1 MKVSRLDNLFDTI
14 PLTFPLKTIALEMT
28 KGNATLT
35 NLHENAP
42 ARTLAEHTSYARE
55 LFRTRGT
62 DAYNRIK
69 ADMPQFLPAV
79 VSHSRSTEDIDRFS
93 GLVCLEYDDDEVD
106 TAYAFVLATQNPHVV
121 MAWRSLSGKPKI
133 LVRVAPESDDGE
145 ALSLSTFAHAWL
157 TAAQMFE
164 EVGEADNSA
173 ARPFQPQNIC
183 FDPDLFLNL
192 EAAQMPW
199 SVDEEA
205 LQEIVPQL
213 LGDLTF
219 ARYSELGQEYIDAFE
234 RMHFNE
240 KGIGKERVP
249 CPFGG
254 NHQHDG
260 WGLRSNATRVI
271 KHGENDYS
279 LQCFKCPESKRYNTT
294 AKAPIWTV
302 RKPVKLKDIQPF
314 SGVLETLDTARD
326 FLRDVF
332 VKGAQFFAIRT
343 DTGTGKTES
352 GISYAMTKDVVIPT
366 QSHTLASEVV
376 ARATDKEIYGYVYK
390 GIGYQVEG
398 DAVAFEI
405 DGRKY
410 DADGYFGCIQSE
422 RFESLRNKGYN
433 PYKWV
438 CDNCP
443 VYAECNISGYV
454 SQPVQARRAQLVAL
468 PFPTAFLD
476 PRLRSWAKLYR
487 PRGKNALVLHDDLPL
502 TTLFLEYKLSADRLR
517 RIHAE
522 WKGTHAADWAEA
534 VLRAFTL
541 RDWELLKRISLQM
554 NDDEKQSVQDALT
567 HCIDPATGAVV
578 EPDDYLKS
586 ERVDFSTPEACTKL
600 PQVDKEGFDIA
611 TMLELF
617 FQRYSRIADAPF
629 GYEASSETFTFY
641 MLPKP
646 YLFNKTVRLGFAS
659 ATLQKNLIQT
669 IFPKIT
675 FYDAA
680 LTEWVEGAG
689 FFQLRTNSNP
699 RRTVLNFVEK
709 EIEGKKRYAYDGLSP
724 TGESYYQ
731 RVIDFI
737 KAHPNERHAV
747 LSYKVLIEKKKDDLE
762 ALGVV
767 SGHFGNLAGLDE
779 AFKGVKYFHILFCPE
794 VDPFGIDGLMKQ
806 VFGSDPTPH
815 CRDADGNLQRNQD
828 GTYADERAQDCY
840 EALVIGEIRQVIG
853 RARLN
858 LYPNQVFL
866 WTSKFVDGYT
876 DRVEA
881 VLYDEHDWQKS
892 ENDTDKLREVVAAR
906 QNAEQNG
913 DVKEI
918 AKQEGISKQAVY
930 QRDKQRVKMTRQ
942 EQKNE
947 AYRLYTQEHKTLQEI
962 ADILGVKTHTTV
974 GRWLENFDL

>member
-1 MKVSRLDNLFDTI
+1 MYVSRLETIFDTQ
-14 PLTFPLKTIALEMT
+14 LRTFPLQVIALEMR
-28 KGNATLT
+28 KGTGTLS
-35 NLHENAP
+35 NLHDAAK
-42 ARTLAEHTSYARE
+42 ARTLADVTAYARE
-55 LFRTRGT
+55 LRETRGYA
-62 DAYNRIK
+62 AYDEIK
-69 ADMPQFLPAV
+69 KTMPQFLPAV
-79 VSHSRSTEDIDRFS
+79 VSRSRSTEDIDAFS
-93 GLVCLEYDDDEVD
+93 ELICLEYDDDEID
-106 TAYAFVLATQNPHVV
+106 TAYAFVLACQNPHVV
-121 MAWRSLSGKPKI
+121 MVWRSLSEKPKI
-133 LVRVAPESDDGE
+133 LVRVAPESVDGE
-145 ALSLSTFAHAWL
+145 ALSLSTFPHAWA
-157 TAAQMFE
+157 TASQLFE
-164 EVGEADNSA
+164 ELGEADPAA
-173 ARPFQPQNIC
+173 ARPLQPQNIC
-183 FDPDLFLNL
+183 SDPDLFFNIDATPLG
-192 EAAQMPW
+192 W
-199 SVDEEA
+199 SVDDDA
-205 LQEIVPQL
+205 LKETVPHL
-213 LGDLTF
+213 LNDLTF
-219 ARYSELGQEYIDAFE
+219 AQFSELGQEYIDAFE
-234 RMHFNE
+234 RMEYNE
-240 KGIGKERVP
+240 QGIGRERVP

-260 WGLRSNATRVI
+260 WGLRSNGTRVI
-271 KHGENDYS
+271 KHDENDYS
-279 LQCFKCPESKRYNTT
+279 LQCFKCPERKRYNAT
-294 AKAPIWTV
+294 AKAPI
-302 RKPVKLKDIQPF
+302 RHKPVRLKDIQPF

-332 VKGAQFFAIRT
+332 AKGAQFFAIRT
-343 DTGTGKTES
+343 DTGTGKTEA
-352 GISYAMTKDVVIPT
+352 GVSYAMTKDVVIPT
-366 QSHTLASEVV
+366 QSHTLAFEVV
-376 ARATDKEIYGYVYK
+376 ARATDKEILGYVYK

-398 DAVAFEI
+398 DAVAFEV

-422 RFESLRNKGYN
+422 RFEALRNKGFN
-433 PYKWV
+433 SYKWV

-443 VYAECNISGYV
+443 AYAECQISGYL
-454 SQPVQARRAQLVAL
+454 SEPSQARRAQLVAL

-476 PRLRSWAKLYR
+476 PRLRSWADLYR

-502 TTLFLEYKLSADRLR
+502 TVLFLEYKLSADRLR
-517 RIHAE
+517 RIHTE
-522 WKGTHAADWAEA
+522 WKGTHAAGWAEGLLTA
-534 VLRAFTL
+534 LTL
-541 RDWELLKRISLQM
+541 RDWEFLKRISLQM

-567 HCIDPATGAVV
+567 QCIDPSTGAVV

-586 ERVDFSTPEACTKL
+586 EQVDFSTPEACAKL

-611 TMLELF
+611 TMLEFF

-641 MLPKP
+641 MPPKP

-659 ATLQKNLIQT
+659 ATLQKELIQA
-669 IFPKIT
+669 IFPQIV

-680 LTEWVEGAG
+680 LTEWVDGAG

-699 RRTVLNFVEK
+699 RRTVLNFVET

-747 LSYKVLIEKKKDDLE
+747 LSYKVLIEKKKDDLD
-762 ALGVV
+762 ALGVA

-806 VFGSDPTPH
+806 VFGNSSTPH
-815 CRDADGNLQRNQD
+815 SRDADGNLERNKD

-840 EALVIGEIRQVIG
+840 NALVIGEIRQVIG

-876 DRVEA
+876 DRAET
-881 VLYDEHDWQKS
+881 VLFDEHDWMKA
-892 ENDTDKLREVVAAR
+892 ENDPAKLREVVSTR
-906 QNAEQNG
+906 LDAEQNG

-918 AKQEGISKQAVY
+918 AEQEGISKQAVY
-930 QRDKQRVKMTRQ
+930 QRDKQKAKMTRQ
-942 EQKNE
+942 EKINE
-947 AYRLYTQEHKTLQEI
+947 AYRLQTQENLTLKEI
-962 ADILGVKTHTTV
+962 AGRLGVKTHTTV
-974 GRWLENFDL
+974 SRWLEKFDF